1 MSGIVV
7 ISPWKESAAPT
18 LARSLPPPATAPPPS
33 KNPTAAEPIQPADQL
48 QLSTGSTKA
57 TALPAQP
64 LKLPH
69 SGFVKNN
76 HGQFSVEG
84 KPFRYV
90 GTNMYSLA
98 KEKPEV
104 QEKMLKDAA
113 EHGFTVVRF
122 WAYENYGAT
131 PEILQR
137 LCDLAAKYQ
146 LKLIPCLADRW
157 VMSEADRK
165 DDHFYKAGFER
176 SYLPRVLD
184 MTEKLKDRPEI
195 MLWELVNE
203 PETEEFESMYH
214 FSKTVSEAIKKTN
227 PNHLISLGTIGGI
240 GDKFGSQLS
249 RLSTESFRKLY
260 AIPSLDAAS
269 IHNYSY
275 DATLLERLDILAR
288 FSGEHEKGAQFGKA
302 DQVLSWASRKVDNW
316 ALNTL
321 GVQIQNPLTLRG
333 RWDQMNQENIQI
345 AQDLGKPLYIGE
357 VGFKQ
362 THGEDRQKLLRLDI
376 ARSMQAG
383 VQGYTLWSYQAQG
396 KSMDGHDYGF
406 DDRDNLAPVVKEWNQ
421 YFSAQAA
428 DPELAKS
435 LKLPAGD
442 NFSGLHQMGNAIQST
457 AQGAVSIMAT
467 GAKQV
472 YRGIEVLDR
481 RLGDT
486 VPDLLYGWLN

>member
-18 LARSLPPPATAPPPS
+18 LARSLPPPATPQATTASQQNPS
-33 KNPTAAEPIQPADQL
+33 NATAGPVPAKDQL
-48 QLSTGSTKA
+48 QLSSPKA

-64 LKLPH
+64 LKLPS
-69 SGFVKNN
+69 SGFVKNSN
-76 HGQFSVEG
+76 GQFTVDG

-131 PEILQR
+131 PEVMER

-165 DDHFYKAGFER
+165 DDHFYKSGFER
-176 SYLPRVLD
+176 TYLPRVLD

-195 MLWELVNE
+195 MIWELVNE
-203 PETEEFESMYH
+203 PETEEFASMYH
-214 FSKTVSEAIKKTN
+214 FSKTVSEAIKKTA
-227 PNHLISLGTIGGI
+227 PNQLISLGTIGGI

-249 RLSTESFRKLY
+249 RFSTDSFRQLY

-275 DATLLERLDILAR
+275 DATVLERMDILYR
-288 FSGEHEKGAQFGKA
+288 FSGEEEKGARFGKA

-321 GVQIQNPLTLRG
+321 GLQIQNPLTLRG

-345 AQDLGKPLYIGE
+345 AKDLGKPLYIGE

-362 THGEDRQKLLRLDI
+362 AHGEDRQKLLRLDI

-396 KSMDGHDYGF
+396 KSVDGHDYGF
-406 DDRDNLAPVVKEWNQ
+406 DDRDKLAPVVKEWNR
-421 YFSAQAA
+421 YFAAQAEY
-428 DPELAKS
+428 PTLANKM
-435 LKLPAGD
+435 PAPAAD
-442 NFSGLHQMGNAIQST
+442 NFSAVHRLGQSIKAT
-457 AQGAVSIMAT
+457 AQGAVAGTRSLLT
-467 GAKQV
+467 GAGQQV
-472 YRGIEVLDR
+472 YH
-481 RLGDT
+481 
-486 VPDLLYGWLN
+486 WLK

>member
-18 LARSLPPPATAPPPS
+18 LARSLPPPATPPPR
-33 KNPTAAEPIQPADQL
+33 PIPPPAAEPVQAPDQL
-48 QLSTGSTKA
+48 QLSATQATGKA
-57 TALPAQP
+57 VPAQP
-64 LKLPH
+64 LKLPPG
-69 SGFVKNN
+69 GFVKNSN
-76 HGQFSVEG
+76 GQFTVDG

-113 EHGFTVVRF
+113 DHGFTVVRF
-122 WAYENYGAT
+122 WAYENYSAT

-157 VMSEADRK
+157 VMSDADRK

-176 SYLPRVLD
+176 SYLPRVLE

-195 MLWELVNE
+195 MIWELVNE
-203 PETEEFESMYH
+203 PETEAFESMYH
-214 FSKTVSEAIKKTN
+214 FSKTVSEAIKKNN
-227 PNHLISLGTIGGI
+227 PNQLISLGTIGGI

-249 RLSTESFRKLY
+249 RLSTDSFRKLY

-288 FSGEHEKGAQFGKA
+288 FSGENEKGAQFGKA
-302 DQVLSWASRKVDNW
+302 DQILSWASRKVDTW
-316 ALNTL
+316 ALNNL

-333 RWDQMNQENIQI
+333 RWDQMNHENIQI
-345 AQDLGKPLYIGE
+345 AKDLGKPLYIGE

-362 THGEDRQKLLRLDI
+362 AHGEDRQKLLRLDI

-396 KSMDGHDYGF
+396 KSVDGHDYGF
-406 DDRDNLAPVVKEWNQ
+406 DDRDKLAPVVKEWNR
-421 YFSAQAA
+421 YFAAQAEY
-428 DPELAKS
+428 PSLANKM
-435 LKLPAGD
+435 PAPAAD
-442 NFSGLHQMGNAIQST
+442 NFSTAHRLGQSLTTT
-457 AQGAVSIMAT
+457 AKGMVT
-467 GAKQV
+467 GTLSLVTGTGQQV
-472 YRGIEVLDR
+472 YN
-481 RLGDT
+481 
-486 VPDLLYGWLN
+486 WLK